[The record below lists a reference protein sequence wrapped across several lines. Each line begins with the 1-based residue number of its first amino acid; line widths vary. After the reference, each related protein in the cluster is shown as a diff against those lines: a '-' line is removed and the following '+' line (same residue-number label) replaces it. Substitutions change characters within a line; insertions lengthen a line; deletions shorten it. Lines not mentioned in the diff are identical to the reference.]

1 MSVAGI
7 ATGAPQTNDKRH
19 AARVKVAWKVKAITS
34 LDGDQHTCIVQD
46 VSEGGA
52 RLRVPKGVQL
62 PDQFALYLPLRNE
75 TQEVHVRWRDSNS
88 TTIGVAFVEPVETLT
103 ARHEVQMM
111 DEIASI
117 QKQIEKLEDHLQM
130 IGSQLFKLKLT
141 VAQAGRSFAR
151 AKAKA
156 VEVG

>member
-1 MSVAGI
+1 MSVARS
-7 ATGAPQTNDKRH
+7 ATEAPQTSEKRQ

-52 RLRVPKGVQL
+52 RLRVPNGVQL
-62 PDQFALYLPLRNE
+62 PDRFSLYLPLRDE
-75 TQEVHVRWRDSNS
+75 TQEVLVQWRDFNS
-88 TTIGVAFVEPVETLT
+88 TTIGVAFLEPSKAPT
-103 ARHEVQMM
+103 APYEVQVM
-111 DEIASI
+111 DEITSI
-117 QKQIEKLEDHLQM
+117 QKQIGKLEDHLQM
-130 IGSQLFKLKLT
+130 VGSQLFRLKLT

-156 VEVG
+156 AEIV